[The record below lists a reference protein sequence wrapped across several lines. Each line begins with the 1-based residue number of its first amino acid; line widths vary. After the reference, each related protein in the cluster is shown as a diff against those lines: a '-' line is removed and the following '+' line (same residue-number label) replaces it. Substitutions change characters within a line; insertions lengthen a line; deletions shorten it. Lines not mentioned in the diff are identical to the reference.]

1 MLIYLTTTTKNE
13 FQLLDVFENAVKKIQ
28 SYLNTN
34 EAGGMYQIL
43 AKFLEVAVENI
54 QKYGFSL
61 NRILLV

>member
-43 AKFLEVAVENI
+43 AKLAVENI
-54 QKYGFSL
+54 QNTGF
-61 NRILLV
+61 R